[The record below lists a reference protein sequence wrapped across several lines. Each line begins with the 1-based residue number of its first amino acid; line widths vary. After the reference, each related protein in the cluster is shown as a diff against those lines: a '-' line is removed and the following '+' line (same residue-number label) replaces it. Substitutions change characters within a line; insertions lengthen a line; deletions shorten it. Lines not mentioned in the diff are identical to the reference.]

1 MIGISP
7 KEIIAQFVDVGTNF
21 LREKRGLH
29 GVGRDG
35 GDRSFDEGGPA
46 SHRKI
51 FGLPSF
57 NTLTNSI
64 HQILIG
70 AYNATGGK
78 NRSSEIG
85 SDVVCGGKSKDSR
98 HLLFY
103 MPRGAGKEPNSQ
115 FGNTNKLAERLTK
128 I

>member
-70 AYNATGGK
+70 AYNAT
-78 NRSSEIG
+78 RSEEHTSE
-85 SDVVCGGKSKDSR
+85 
-98 HLLFY
+98 LQ
-103 MPRGAGKEPNSQ
+103 SQ
-115 FGNTNKLAERLTK
+115 
-128 I
+128 

>member
-1 MIGISP
+1 M
-7 KEIIAQFVDVGTNF
+7 GTNF

-35 GDRSFDEGGPA
+35 GDRSFDEAGLA

-85 SDVVCGGKSKDSR
+85 SYVVCGGKSKDSR

-103 MPRGAGKEPNSQ
+103 MPRGARKEPNSQ
-115 FGNTNKLAERLTK
+115 FSNTHKLAERLTK

>member
-1 MIGISP
+1 MIGISLE
-7 KEIIAQFVDVGTNF
+7 EITTQFVDVVTNF

-29 GVGRDG
+29 GVGWDG

-57 NTLTNSI
+57 NTLTNII

-70 AYNATGGK
+70 ACSATGGK
-78 NRSSEIG
+78 NRYFEISSYA
-85 SDVVCGGKSKDSR
+85 VRGGECKDS
-98 HLLFY
+98 HQLLFY
-103 MPRGAGKEPNSQ
+103 MSRGVRREPNSR
-115 FGNTNKLAERLTK
+115 FGNTHELAGRLTK

>member
-1 MIGISP
+1 MIGISLE
-7 KEIIAQFVDVGTNF
+7 EITAQFVDVVTNF

-29 GVGRDG
+29 GVGRDR
-35 GDRSFDEGGPA
+35 GDRSFDDGGPA

-57 NTLTNSI
+57 NTLMNII

-70 AYNATGGK
+70 AGNATGGK
-78 NRSSEIG
+78 NRRSEIG
-85 SDVVCGGKSKDSR
+85 SYAVRGGESKDSR
-98 HLLFY
+98 QLLFY
-103 MPRGAGKEPNSQ
+103 MPRDMEREPNFR
-115 FGNTNKLAERLTK
+115 FGDTYELARRLTK